1 MNEENNGAPKNKWSR
16 IFRKKWFFPALYLT
30 IAALLLSVVVW
41 YQNIDNQ
48 IPDAQKEQEGTEDYI
63 PNLHDEDEAQSVLD
77 QQEVIKAPVTEAE
90 QDQAEIVT
98 KFYDYSAEKADQED
112 ALVLY
117 NNRYYQ
123 STGVDIATA
132 DDDAFEVTASLSGK
146 VEEVKED
153 PLLGNVVTLSH
164 ANDVMTYYASLGEID
179 VKAGDEVKQ
188 GDQLGIAGKNLFGKD
203 VGTHVHF
210 QLRKD
215 EDVVNPESFFNQPV
229 SKLDSAA
236 DEDVDAEEKADKEDD
251 ADTNDDADKEDDAGT
266 NKDDETNGDVEDD
279 DKADESGDMEESP
292 IDDQDQD
299 QGQDPDNDQD
309 QDEDVDQDNDQDKG
323 GAGNENPDQDE
334 DSASE
339 TSASA

>member
-63 PNLHDEDEAQSVLD
+63 PNLHDEDDAQSVLD

-132 DDDAFEVTASLSGK
+132 DDDAFEVAASLSGK

-164 ANDVMTYYASLGEID
+164 ENDVMTYYASLGEID

-188 GDQLGIAGKNLFGKD
+188 GDKLGVAGKNLFGKD

-215 EDVVNPESFFNQPV
+215 EEVVNPETFFNQPV
-229 SKLDSAA
+229 SKLESTA
-236 DEDVDAEEKADKEDD
+236 DEDVDAEENADKEEETDINED
-251 ADTNDDADKEDDAGT
+251 AD
-266 NKDDETNGDVEDD
+266 TNGDVEDE
-279 DKADESGDMEESP
+279 DKADEPGDKEESP

-299 QGQDPDNDQD
+299 QDSDQD
-309 QDEDVDQDNDQDKG
+309 QDEGVDQDNDQDEDDTGDK
-323 GAGNENPDQDE
+323 NPDQDE
-334 DSASE
+334 DSDAE